1 MTELKMGLVIL
12 LVNLYYLEVR
22 NIQIGKLFVHI
33 LKELKKYQLKSLK
46 AFIMM
51 ISKNNCK

>member
-1 MTELKMGLVIL
+1 MTEQKMGLVIL

-33 LKELKKYQLKSLK
+33 LI
-46 AFIMM
+46 F
-51 ISKNNCK
+51 